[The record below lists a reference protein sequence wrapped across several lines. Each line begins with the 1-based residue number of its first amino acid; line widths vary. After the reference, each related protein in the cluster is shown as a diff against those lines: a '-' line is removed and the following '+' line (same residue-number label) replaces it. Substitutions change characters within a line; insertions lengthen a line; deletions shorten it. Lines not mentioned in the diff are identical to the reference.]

1 MKNRVSTNWGVKKD
15 LCDGDWEGYCEISD
29 NILTVPILG
38 PGAGAG
44 GKITPRLNMQ
54 LLLWDLKILDL
65 HSPPPAPPNQ
75 YHWTHLQFSPTF
87 LHFIQFY
94 PRQVLLTSFS
104 PPKTLSHKTSCFM
117 GSFLS
122 AGLRRVFMFS
132 IYFLSSALLVR
143 EGFNVWYYV
152 AKINFIYE

>member
-1 MKNRVSTNWGVKKD
+1 MRFENIGFTLST
-15 LCDGDWEGYCEISD
+15 
-29 NILTVPILG
+29 
-38 PGAGAG
+38 
-44 GKITPRLNMQ
+44 
-54 LLLWDLKILDL
+54 
-65 HSPPPAPPNQ
+65 PAPPNQ

-122 AGLRRVFMFS
+122 PGLRRVFMFS
-132 IYFLSSALLVR
+132 IYFLSSARLVR
-143 EGFNVWYYV
+143 EGFNVLQNEKRFLFFLWIKCIFLDPIISYNLRRGGV
-152 AKINFIYE
+152 TCRELAILILAHVF